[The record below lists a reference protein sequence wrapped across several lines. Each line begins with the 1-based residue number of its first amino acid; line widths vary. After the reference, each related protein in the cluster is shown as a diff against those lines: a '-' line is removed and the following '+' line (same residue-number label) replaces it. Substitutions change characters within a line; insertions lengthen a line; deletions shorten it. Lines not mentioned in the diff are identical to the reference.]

1 MMWGRNR
8 TKTQTQTKT
17 GTPAMRTE
25 TGSVWRERG
34 GVPPS
39 ESKPLHAV
47 CVIGMALTHGVG
59 IEITGL
65 DEFKGRMDRLM
76 KFSPGFE
83 RRLQKVID
91 QALVEVRKGM
101 VSHAGSQI
109 PNDDKGAKRAIRRI
123 VYRQI
128 IGGQVNI
135 LKKRRAGQLVDE
147 DEIATSNANQ
157 YWRRRGYKTGQM
169 LRYNG
174 SDRGFIL
181 RFANAGTVPRTSTT
195 MDAHPIKRKSIS
207 ERPSGRTYKS
217 SIIGY
222 RGRMGLSGA
231 RDFFKETD
239 TKAKAEVPELSARI
253 QQLIVEEFNA

>member
-1 MMWGRNR
+1 
-8 TKTQTQTKT
+8 
-17 GTPAMRTE
+17 MR
-25 TGSVWRERG
+25 
-34 GVPPS
+34 
-39 ESKPLHAV
+39 
-47 CVIGMALTHGVG
+47 I
-59 IEITGL
+59 
-65 DEFKGRMDRLM
+65 
-76 KFSPGFE
+76 SPGFE

-91 QALVEVRKGM
+91 QTLVEVRKGM
-101 VSHAGSQI
+101 VKEAGSKL

-135 LKKRRAGQLVDE
+135 LKKRRAGALMDE
-147 DEIATSNANQ
+147 DKIAESTANQ
-157 YWRRRGYKTGQM
+157 WWRRRGYKTGQM
-169 LRYNG
+169 LRYKG

-181 RFANAGTVPRTSTT
+181 RFANAGTVDRTAST
-195 MDAHPIKRKSIS
+195 MDAHPIKRRSVS
-207 ERPSGRTYKS
+207 ERPAMHGVRKGVKEPFKS

>member
-1 MMWGRNR
+1 
-8 TKTQTQTKT
+8 
-17 GTPAMRTE
+17 
-25 TGSVWRERG
+25 
-34 GVPPS
+34 
-39 ESKPLHAV
+39 
-47 CVIGMALTHGVG
+47 
-59 IEITGL
+59 
-65 DEFKGRMDRLM
+65 MDRLM

-195 MDAHPIKRKSIS
+195 MDAHPIKRKSVS
-207 ERPSGRTYKS
+207 ERPAMHGVRKGVREPFKS

-231 RDFFKETD
+231 RNFFSESESKMQN
-239 TKAKAEVPELSARI
+239 EVPELSTRI
-253 QQLIVEEFNA
+253 QQLIVQEFNA